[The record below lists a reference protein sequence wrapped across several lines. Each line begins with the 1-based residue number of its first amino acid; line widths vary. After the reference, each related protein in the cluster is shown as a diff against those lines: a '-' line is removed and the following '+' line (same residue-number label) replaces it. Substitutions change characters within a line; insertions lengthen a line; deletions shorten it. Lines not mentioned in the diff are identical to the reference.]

1 MSLPPDSI
9 EGHLR
14 DNADAV
20 QETLRSSSGAFRTDI
35 PARLDRMRWGRF
47 HTLLIAA
54 LGTSWII
61 DGLEVTLVGALASA
75 LTLPATLGLDSE
87 QVGEAAGWYVAGAVV
102 GAIVFGGLADR
113 YGRRRLFFITL
124 GLYAVATV
132 ASGFAAGFV
141 AFAALR
147 FLTGAGIGGEYAA
160 INSAIQE
167 FMPARLR
174 GRIDLAVNGSFWVG
188 AAIGAAGAVVVLD
201 SGVLSPDW
209 GWRVAFIL
217 GGVLA
222 LAILP
227 LRRFVPE
234 SPRWLLLQRRNNEAE
249 RIVADIDAQTGAFP
263 HPEPPETIVL
273 DPQGR
278 VGWFE
283 LFGVLLKRYPR
294 RAVLGVSLM
303 AAQAFLY
310 NAVFFTYGLVLTRYY
325 EVAEARVGLFLL
337 PFAVGNF
344 LGPLLLGPLFDHVGR
359 RIMITATY
367 GLTGALIIATGGLFL
382 ADVFDAFTQTVAW
395 SVVFFFASA
404 AASSAYLTV
413 GESFP
418 LEVRAS
424 AIAWFYAVGT
434 GLGGIAGPVVF
445 GRLIAAG
452 ARADVFF
459 GYLVGGGLMLA
470 AAAVARLL
478 AVDAERRSLEAVAAP
493 LALRNS

>member
-1 MSLPPDSI
+1 MSLTPDSI
-9 EGHLR
+9 EGHPQ

-20 QETLRSSSGAFRTDI
+20 QQKLRSSSGAFRTDI

-87 QVGEAAGWYVAGAVV
+87 QVGEAAGWYVAGAVI

-141 AFAALR
+141 TFAALR

-188 AAIGAAGAVVVLD
+188 AAIGAAGAVLVLD
-201 SGVLSPDW
+201 SGVFSPDW
-209 GWRVAFIL
+209 GWRIAFIL
-217 GGVLA
+217 GGALA

-234 SPRWLLLQRRNNEAE
+234 SPRWLVLQRRNDEAE
-249 RIVADIDAQTGAFP
+249 RILADIDAQTGTFL
-263 HPEPPETIVL
+263 HSEPPTTIML

-294 RAVLGVSLM
+294 RAILGVSLM

-310 NAVFFTYGLVLTRYY
+310 NAIFFTYGLVLTRYY

-344 LGPLLLGPLFDHVGR
+344 LGPLLLGPLFDHLGR
-359 RIMITATY
+359 RLMIAGTY
-367 GLTGALIIATGGLFL
+367 ALTGALIIATGGFFV
-382 ADVFDAFTQTVAW
+382 ADVFDASAQTIAW

-413 GESFP
+413 GENFP

-424 AIAWFYAVGT
+424 AIAWFYA
-434 GLGGIAGPVVF
+434 
-445 GRLIAAG
+445 
-452 ARADVFF
+452 
-459 GYLVGGGLMLA
+459 
-470 AAAVARLL
+470 
-478 AVDAERRSLEAVAAP
+478 
-493 LALRNS
+493 